1 MGLGD
6 RVAALGREVLNWFIS
21 NPDKIDAE
29 APKMRRTTVV
39 KLALIFAAAL
49 VAASVNA
56 QTRHRREREPKET
69 ERPAPAVSID
79 KRDTTVAQPGAFAG
93 KPYWLALAQ
102 CGGAYFKLN
111 VLYTALAVQARA
123 VKPDPKLNTEYTKKL
138 NDAIKTAT
146 AFYTG
151 AERFLMTDRG
161 IERIDAVLIYNE
173 QSRVV
178 ADRIK
183 TIDAALNAAK
193 ACPALY
199 QACQDVRAKACS
211 ESLAPVG

>member
-1 MGLGD
+1 M
-6 RVAALGREVLNWFIS
+6 LNRS
-21 NPDKIDAE
+21 Q
-29 APKMRRTTVV
+29 MRRTTAAKPVLILLV
-39 KLALIFAAAL
+39 AVLA
-49 VAASVNA
+49 AASVNA
-56 QTRHRREREPKET
+56 QTRHHRREREPKET
-69 ERPAPAVSID
+69 ERPVAAVSID
-79 KRDTTVAQPGAFAG
+79 KRDTMVTLPAGFAG

-123 VKPDPKLNTEYTKKL
+123 VKPDPKLNTEYTRKL

-146 AFYTG
+146 AFFTG

-183 TIDAALNAAK
+183 TIDAALSAAK

-199 QACQDVRAKACS
+199 QACQDAHAKACS
-211 ESLAPVG
+211 ESLAPIG

>member
-1 MGLGD
+1 M
-6 RVAALGREVLNWFIS
+6 S
-21 NPDKIDAE
+21 
-29 APKMRRTTVV
+29 RTTAA
-39 KLALIFAAAL
+39 KLALILVVAL

-56 QTRHRREREPKET
+56 QTRHHRREREPKEA
-69 ERPAPAVSID
+69 ERPAPTISID
-79 KRDTTVAQPGAFAG
+79 KRDTMVTLPAGFAG

-146 AFYTG
+146 AFFTG

-161 IERIDAVLIYNE
+161 VERIDAVLIYNE

-199 QACQDVRAKACS
+199 QACQDAHAKACS
-211 ESLAPVG
+211 ELLAPVG

>member
-1 MGLGD
+1 
-6 RVAALGREVLNWFIS
+6 
-21 NPDKIDAE
+21 
-29 APKMRRTTVV
+29 MRRTTAAKPVLILLV
-39 KLALIFAAAL
+39 AVLA
-49 VAASVNA
+49 AASVNA
-56 QTRHRREREPKET
+56 QTRHHRREREPKET
-69 ERPAPAVSID
+69 ERPVAAVSID
-79 KRDTTVAQPGAFAG
+79 KRDTMVTLPAGFAG

-123 VKPDPKLNTEYTKKL
+123 VKPDPKLNTEYTRKL

-146 AFYTG
+146 AFFTG

-183 TIDAALNAAK
+183 TIDAALSAAK

-199 QACQDVRAKACS
+199 QACQDAHAKACS
-211 ESLAPVG
+211 ESLAPIG

>member
-1 MGLGD
+1 MRKRIGD
-6 RVAALGREVLNWFIS
+6 R
-21 NPDKIDAE
+21 
-29 APKMRRTTVV
+29 M
-39 KLALIFAAAL
+39 AL
-49 VAASVNA
+49 VMIAVLLAVNANA
-56 QTRHRREREPKET
+56 QTRHKRERQPKET
-69 ERPAPAVSID
+69 ERPAPVVSVD
-79 KRDTTVAQPGAFAG
+79 KRDTTVTLPGAFNG
-93 KPYWLALAQ
+93 RSYWLALAQ

-111 VLYTALAVQARA
+111 VLYTAIAVQARA
-123 VKPDPKLNTEYTKKL
+123 VKPDPKLNTEYTRKL

-146 AFYTG
+146 AFFSG

-173 QSRVV
+173 QSRAV

-199 QACQDVRAKACS
+199 QACQEAHAKACS
-211 ESLAPVG
+211 ETLPPVG